1 MVQRP
6 PCRVCKNTT
15 GDGSDVHE
23 HLAERF
29 LSVHIPQVVVQVPS
43 SNVVLTM
50 VPRSLEIDPRSVD
63 VNVHP
68 TKREVHFLNE
78 DAIVERV
85 CNVAQ
90 DRLLDKSQSR
100 SYPTQV
106 SDRDRLRDVVLTLLS
121 DIAHSESECADGR
134 RRNWRLSR
142 Q

>member
-1 MVQRP
+1 M
-6 PCRVCKNTT
+6 
-15 GDGSDVHE
+15 
-23 HLAERF
+23 
-29 LSVHIPQVVVQVPS
+29 PS
-43 SNVVLTM
+43 ANVVLTM
-50 VPRSLEIDPRSVD
+50 VPHSLEIDPQSVD

-106 SDRDRLRDVVLTLLS
+106 SNGDRLREAVLTLLS
-121 DIAHSESECADGR
+121 DVTHSEPECADGR
-134 RRNWRLSR
+134 RRNW
-142 Q
+142 